1 MTDRPPVLLSVEEAG
16 REPLL
21 RAIEAAL
28 VRVRPEAVLAADHAL
43 AHPVHGPVRSDRS
56 VLS

>member
-21 RAIEAAL
+21 RANEAAL
-28 VRVRPEAVLAADHAL
+28 VRVRPEAVGAADHAL
-43 AHPVHGPVRSDRS
+43 AYPVHGPRPE
-56 VLS
+56 